1 VNTNKSIVTSA
12 RAPGQ
17 LARSG
22 RLIALL
28 VLIALALGACSSSG
42 ASAPNVLGPMPAA
55 SAAPADLSGQGV
67 KAAPGVDNGAV
78 GAASPADTTQIVK
91 TGQMSLEVGD
101 LAAAAAKAKADI
113 IALGGNI
120 NASQT
125 SGQGDQANAS
135 VTYRLPVD
143 KWDQA
148 LSDLHSLGKLLT
160 EQTNV
165 SDVSAQV
172 IDLEARLTNL
182 KATEAALLAIMVR
195 ATAITDVLAVQTQLT
210 SVQGEIEQLTAQRDY
225 LKDQAAMSTLTVIFS
240 LPGQSV
246 VTTTTSNWDVGQ
258 QIDQA
263 SAALVKI
270 GQALVVL
277 ALWVLIVGVPLA
289 LGLLILLAIFW
300 LIPRWLRRR
309 RNRTASTP

>member
-1 VNTNKSIVTSA
+1 VDTDKGLVISA
-12 RAPGQ
+12 SAPGHFW
-17 LARSG
+17 RPG

-28 VLIALALGACSSSG
+28 VLSALALGACSSSG
-42 ASAPNVLGPMPAA
+42 ASAPNVLGPMAAA
-55 SAAPADLSGQGV
+55 SAAPADLSAGNA

-78 GAASPADTTQIVK
+78 ASASAATTQIVK
-91 TGQMSLEVGD
+91 TGQMSLEVSD
-101 LAAAAAKAKADI
+101 LAAATAKAKADI
-113 IALGGNI
+113 VALGGNI

-125 SGQGDQANAS
+125 TGEGDQSTAS

-143 KWDQA
+143 QWDQA
-148 LSDLHSLGKLLT
+148 LSDLHGLGKLLS

-182 KATEAALLAIMVR
+182 KASESALLAIMVR
-195 ATAITDVLAVQTQLT
+195 ATAITDVLAVQSQLT
-210 SVQGEIEQLTAQRDY
+210 TVQGEIEQLTAQRDY

-246 VTTTTSNWDVGQ
+246 VTTTTSNWDIGQ
-258 QIDQA
+258 QVDQA

-277 ALWVLIVGVPLA
+277 ALWALIVGVPLA
-289 LGLLILLAIFW
+289 LGLLILLLIFW